1 MNKNLWQ
8 NQDFKLNREYWS
20 KKNPSE
26 SLKIRIENLLLINN
40 ILKKSEIF
48 FFLEGQTLNHIY
60 KKNSLDPKDHDDDI
74 GVFYE
79 DKEKILNLNNILK
92 KNNFKIIRNND
103 QMISVCRMKRY
114 IDICL
119 FKKSILKIGYGK
131 KRFPKK
137 YYTKFNIL
145 NFENEEFNI
154 PHDTDSLLDIR
165 YEEK

>member
-40 ILKKSEIF
+40 ILK
-48 FFLEGQTLNHIY
+48 N
-60 KKNSLDPKDHDDDI
+60 
-74 GVFYE
+74 
-79 DKEKILNLNNILK
+79 
-92 KNNFKIIRNND
+92 NNFKIIRNND

>member
-20 KKNPSE
+20 KKNPPE
-26 SLKIRIENLLLINN
+26 SLKIRIENLLIINDIMRN
-40 ILKKSEIF
+40 REIF

-60 KKNSLDPKDHDDDI
+60 RKNSLDPKDHDDDI
-74 GVFYE
+74 GVFQE

-92 KNNFKIIRNND
+92 KNNFDIIRNND

-119 FKKSILKIGYGK
+119 FKKSIFKIGYGK
-131 KRFPKK
+131 KRFPKR
-137 YYTKFNIL
+137 YYKKFSIL
-145 NFENEEFNI
+145 TFEDEEFNI
-154 PHDTDSLLDIR
+154 PHDTDNFLDIR
-165 YEEK
+165 YGEK